1 MAVGQWYLSVVG
13 INYRSSTLEQREPL
27 QISREEIARAN
38 AILNALPTV
47 KESLVL
53 STCNRVELYF
63 VADSDREPFSVAQL
77 FFREFK
83 DQDITDLRDSFYI
96 RKNRHAARHLFR
108 VTAGIDSMV
117 IGENQIVGQVKEAY
131 SSACTLKSAG
141 KVLHRLLH
149 QAFRVGKEVRT
160 DTEMGKGACSVS
172 SAAVDLLKA
181 RLGDTESPVVLF
193 VGVNQMIA
201 LAASN
206 LTASDGGRFIFAN
219 RTVSK
224 AAALAERYQAE
235 AFGLDELARLLSRA
249 DIVISCTGAPQ
260 AVISHQMIDDA
271 AVSRPDRKMFI
282 LDLAVPRDVE
292 YDNGTNP
299 LVEVHDLEAIK
310 QFVKEQQARRERA
323 IPQVEEIIERKLAEF
338 VYWFEHVRY
347 EPLYNGLEKS
357 FESIRRHEISEL
369 LEKLPPGLQV
379 EVDRA
384 TRQLVDHL
392 LHVKVRT
399 TKNSD

>member
-1 MAVGQWYLSVVG
+1 M
-13 INYRSSTLEQREPL
+13 P
-27 QISREEIARAN
+27 
-38 AILNALPTV
+38 
-47 KESLVL
+47 
-53 STCNRVELYF
+53 
-63 VADSDREPFSVAQL
+63 D
-77 FFREFK
+77 
-83 DQDITDLRDSFYI
+83 
-96 RKNRHAARHLFR
+96 
-108 VTAGIDSMV
+108 
-117 IGENQIVGQVKEAY
+117 
-131 SSACTLKSAG
+131 
-141 KVLHRLLH
+141 
-149 QAFRVGKEVRT
+149 
-160 DTEMGKGACSVS
+160 
-172 SAAVDLLKA
+172 
-181 RLGDTESPVVLF
+181 
-193 VGVNQMIA
+193 
-201 LAASN
+201 LAALN
-206 LTASDGGRFIFAN
+206 LSH
-219 RTVSK
+219 
-224 AAALAERYQAE
+224 
-235 AFGLDELARLLSRA
+235 EL
-249 DIVISCTGAPQ
+249 Q
-260 AVISHQMIDDA
+260 
-271 AVSRPDRKMFI
+271 FI